1 MALRKIAFVICLVI
15 LILSLVSGYI
25 IAGQWI
31 GAVIAIIIGSA
42 WLLAKKYPNSSLLFI
57 CLLLSVCLAVAGR
70 LIGSPPLLM
79 ICSSG
84 AALVVW
90 DLLFLDRALGKRTL
104 EEQTRRFEHQHLQ
117 SLMIAVGVWTFDGIL
132 WTFIKSST
140 SICDINIFY
149 CPRHARTGLGLGL
162 SQEKESSALSEDLKK
177 DGDMIIA
184 ALFVKY
190 SQ

>member
-42 WLLAKKYPNSSLLFI
+42 WLLAKKYPDSSLLFI

-117 SLMIAVGVWTFDGIL
+117 SLMIAVGVGLLMAFFGRLLNLQLPFAIL
-132 WTFIKSST
+132 
-140 SICDINIFY
+140 IFFV
-149 CPRHARTGLGLGL
+149 ALATLGLDRVWGY
-162 SQEKESSALSEDLKK
+162 LKK
-177 DGDMIIA
+177 RNIR
-184 ALFVKY
+184 
-190 SQ
+190 S